1 MVDLIIKSKVAQES
15 EDTYHFHNISIENN
29 GVFSYESKE
38 ELNEERKQKE
48 K

>member
-1 MVDLIIKSKVAQES
+1 MKMVDLIIKSNMAQES

-38 ELNEERKQKE
+38 ELIEEKK
-48 K
+48 